1 MATVK
6 ELYKYLHD
14 LIEEGQGDLECCY
27 LVYEPISELCWIDT
41 VGVATDVDG
50 EEYCR
55 LS

>member
-1 MATVK
+1 MTVK

-27 LVYEPISELCWIDT
+27 PDYECELAWIDT
-41 VGVATDVDG
+41 VKVATDSNRK
-50 EEYCR
+50 EYCR